1 MTDTHTPPA
10 DLFAALHQLV
20 VQRDEAAEAFD
31 VFKQDAVMAHEPE
44 AGQTPLIDSNV
55 AADVAADEVDGFN
68 GQIRSLLQSAS
79 DDALVAAYDRT
90 DGEVG
95 NLEAE
100 LLIDELKRRG
110 IER

>member
-44 AGQTPLIDSNV
+44 AGQAPLIDSN
-55 AADVAADEVDGFN
+55 VAADEVDGFN

-110 IER
+110 VER